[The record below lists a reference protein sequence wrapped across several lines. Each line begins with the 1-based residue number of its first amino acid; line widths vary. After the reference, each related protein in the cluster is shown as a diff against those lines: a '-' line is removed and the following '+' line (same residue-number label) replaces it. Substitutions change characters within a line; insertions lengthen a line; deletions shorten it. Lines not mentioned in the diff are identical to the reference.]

1 VLKLLR
7 RLLQLGLVA
16 ALGAAA
22 TAKFML
28 KSNAEPQTQEV
39 DMVAIF
45 GGEDLVSVADPF
57 YGGKILTIF
66 GGTRLDLRHTRPAP
80 TGVYLDLLVFAGGV
94 ELIVP
99 KGWRVEFTGRTI
111 AGGFDDATATDSNP
125 DSVKV
130 HVGGIVA
137 GGGVHITNKTYE
149 EAAAE

>member
-1 VLKLLR
+1 VLKFLK
-7 RLLQLGLVA
+7 RLTQLGLVA

-22 TAKFML
+22 AAKVML
-28 KSNAEPQTQEV
+28 KSNAEPHTQEV
-39 DMVAIF
+39 DMVAIY
-45 GGEDLVSVADPF
+45 GGEDLVSVADPS

-80 TGVYLDLLVFAGGV
+80 TGVYLDLLVVGGGV

-99 KGWRVEFTGRTI
+99 KGWRVEFTGKTI
-111 AGGFDDATATDSNP
+111 AGGFDDATSTDSNP
-125 DSVKV
+125 DAVKI